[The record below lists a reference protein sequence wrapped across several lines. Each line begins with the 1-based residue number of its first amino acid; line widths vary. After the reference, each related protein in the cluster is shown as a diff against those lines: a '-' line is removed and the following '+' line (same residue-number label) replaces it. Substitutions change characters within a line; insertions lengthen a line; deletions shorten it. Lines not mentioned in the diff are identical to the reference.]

1 MKCYWMKF
9 ERVVLLIGVCLAMP
23 GFVHADA
30 EADHNALRKIKVVY
44 EDAMNSGDLDKLR
57 PYIASGFTAVMATG
71 DEVKGI
77 DELKTFWANVKKKLG
92 DNVTYHIA
100 VEPELSDLYGDIAI
114 ARGKATESIGM
125 GSRKLDLQT
134 NWITI
139 LHKEN
144 GQWKGVRSQATIN
157 AFENPVIDLLLK
169 KAKLIF
175 GLGGLILGIFIGL
188 LIPFRRSKRA

>member
-1 MKCYWMKF
+1 MKCYWMKL
-9 ERVVLLIGVCLAMP
+9 ERVVLLLGVCLAMQ
-23 GFVHADA
+23 GFVHADV

-57 PYIASGFTAVMATG
+57 PYVTNGFTAVMATG
-71 DEVKGI
+71 EEVKGI
-77 DELKTFWANVKKKLG
+77 DELKAFWVSVKEKLG
-92 DNVTYHIA
+92 GNVTYHVS

-125 GSRKLDLQT
+125 GSRKVDLQT
-134 NWITI
+134 TWMAI

-144 GQWKGVRSQATIN
+144 GQWKGIRSQATIN
-157 AFENPVIDLLLK
+157 AFQNPVIDLLSK
-169 KAKLIF
+169 KTKLIF
-175 GLGGLILGIFIGL
+175 GAGGLILGIFIGL